1 MCLICNRNIRRN
13 DGWKPPPLP
22 SEDEEDDSPRPGYYI
37 QPLQKTI
44 VQPAPSHSAHPT
56 FAAYE
61 VPEPTP
67 ETESALRPLRPPFG
81 CVVYDTSPTA
91 RPPRSARLARALFD
105 RTTMSRRG
113 DKSHDAP
120 DRIEVVTFPL
130 PETAS
135 NQERAEA
142 CVAHYEREV
151 ESRMAMAD
159 KAELVSWFLPERFM
173 DSYYSRMI
181 LAIKRFE
188 VDEDDDVEIASWE
201 PALTRDRFAMPMRTT
216 DESRYGSYLFIKWLP
231 QEELFAEV
239 DNPGYT
245 AQKRVGCSGEVAF
258 ENIGPGLRDATN
270 EVAVFYNH
278 YVQDGLLDQ
287 HLEKARANRQ
297 TLSNKAEVDHHQQG
311 QDIKAACS

>member
-13 DGWKPPPLP
+13 DGWKPPPL
-22 SEDEEDDSPRPGYYI
+22 SEDDEEDDSPRPGSYTI
-37 QPLQKTI
+37 PPQKTI
-44 VQPAPSHSAHPT
+44 VQPAPSHSAHPA

-81 CVVYDTSPTA
+81 CVVYDTTATA
-91 RPPRSARLARALFD
+91 RSPRSARLARALFD
-105 RTTMSRRG
+105 RTTMCRRV
-113 DKSHDAP
+113 DKSRDSP

-188 VDEDDDVEIASWE
+188 VDDDDDVEIASWE
-201 PALTRDRFAMPMRTT
+201 PALTRERFAMSVRRT
-216 DESRYGSYLFIKWLP
+216 ESRYGSYLLIKWLP
-231 QEELFAEV
+231 QKELFAEV

-245 AQKRVGCSGEVAF
+245 AQKRVVCGGEFAF
-258 ENIGPGLRDATN
+258 ENIGSGLRDATN
-270 EVAVFYNH
+270 EVAVFYYH

-287 HLEKARANRQ
+287 HLENARATRQ
-297 TLSNKAEVDHHQQG
+297 ILSDKAEEDHHQQG
-311 QDIKAACS
+311 QDIK